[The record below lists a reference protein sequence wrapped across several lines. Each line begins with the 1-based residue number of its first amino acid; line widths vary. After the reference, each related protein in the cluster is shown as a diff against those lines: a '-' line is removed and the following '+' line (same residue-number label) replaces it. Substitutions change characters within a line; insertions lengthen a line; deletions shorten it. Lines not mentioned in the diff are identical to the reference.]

1 MGIKSALSSLS
12 YDDECFNIRI
22 LFRVL
27 SMLLRG
33 TVLSVLSLN
42 RIVFPAFISRNV
54 QIIGPYN
61 KITAAQRLKIESNV
75 IIQTDSIDGIKIGE
89 SCSIGAGTC
98 IRPSSYYG
106 GEKGMGLTLGHRTAI
121 GVNSYIG
128 CSGFIDIG
136 DDVIIGPHFTVIA
149 ENHIFSELDKNIK
162 EQGVTR
168 GDVKIE
174 NNVWVG
180 CNVTILTGVTIGSGS
195 VVAAGAVV
203 TKSFPQNSIIGGVP
217 AKLIKRRVP
226 RD

>member
-1 MGIKSALSSLS
+1 MGIKSAISSLS
-12 YDDECFNIRI
+12 YEDERFNIRI
-22 LFRVL
+22 LFRVF

-33 TVLSVLSLN
+33 TILSVFSLN
-42 RIVFPAFISRNV
+42 RIVFPAFLSRNV
-54 QIIGPYN
+54 QIIGPYK
-61 KITAAQRLKIESNV
+61 KITAAKRLKIESNV

-89 SCSIGAGTC
+89 SCSIGAGTS

-106 GEKGMGLTLGHRTAI
+106 GEKGSGLTLGHRTAI

-128 CSGFIDIG
+128 CSGHIDIG

-162 EQGVTR
+162 EQGVIR

-174 NNVWVG
+174 NNVWIG
-180 CNVTILTGVTIGSGS
+180 CNVTILAGITIGSGS

-217 AKLIKRRVP
+217 AKVIKSRVLH
-226 RD
+226 D